1 MDNVF
6 RILNLSLPSSTSF
19 FTSSCFLSSQY
30 SVPSLSLSLILWR
43 EVTNR
48 IAGHSIPYPTNSRNP
63 FLEDMMPTI
72 LNSSIFYLT
81 STRIKLSKGH
91 TFIWI
96 LCIRCNS
103 RPFITYMVW
112 LWFEFACV
120 HYSNTMFCLF
130 LLLEGDLICG
140 EKTTSPAVPDAEL
153 QNQLS
158 LTASHHMSSAGLFRN
173 IWQSCVMLFQPM
185 SGSVPKR
192 AVTSHAHLPR
202 LIYGFF
208 LLSEWSTEP
217 NHGFEAALHSLLR
230 WHARKWA
237 GVVKELWETQKL
249 PAGEILAPEGEYN
262 LPLKPITPGCQS
274 S

>member
-30 SVPSLSLSLILWR
+30 SVSSLSLSLILWR
-43 EVTNR
+43 EVINR

-63 FLEDMMPTI
+63 SLEDMMPTI

-96 LCIRCNS
+96 LCIRSNS

-120 HYSNTMFCLF
+120 HHSNTMF
-130 LLLEGDLICG
+130 
-140 EKTTSPAVPDAEL
+140 
-153 QNQLS
+153 LS
-158 LTASHHMSSAGLFRN
+158 LPSSWRWFDLWGENHIPCCAWCWTTESTIPHCFPPH
-173 IWQSCVMLFQPM
+173 VF
-185 SGSVPKR
+185 SGSVSEHL
-192 AVTSHAHLPR
+192 AVLCHA
-202 LIYGFF
+202 
-208 LLSEWSTEP
+208 
-217 NHGFEAALHSLLR
+217 
-230 WHARKWA
+230 
-237 GVVKELWETQKL
+237 L
-249 PAGEILAPEGEYN
+249 PAHVWFS
-262 LPLKPITPGCQS
+262 T
-274 S
+274 